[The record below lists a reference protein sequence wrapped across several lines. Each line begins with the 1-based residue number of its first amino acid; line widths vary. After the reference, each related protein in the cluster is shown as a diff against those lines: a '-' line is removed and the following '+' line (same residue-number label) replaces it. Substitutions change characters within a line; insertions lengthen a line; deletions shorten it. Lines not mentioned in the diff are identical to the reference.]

1 MNKENYN
8 VNVRCN
14 ERRNEKNESDR
25 KSEVYDSDEIF
36 ICNNESGGKGREGRE
51 SVERREKEV
60 LYKYSTDSSCD
71 DDDGPIFTNN
81 SYQQYSVQN
90 SKNSENSINGE
101 MAFTKYCPP
110 PKYQLNLR
118 NRNVERPDKTKKFG
132 MKNKSFRRKDENF
145 DNEKEA
151 KNVTQKSPILE
162 ENAPHQVLGKNVPQ
176 VLMKSNNQKNA
187 NFQYFDGEK
196 KSDDFSLKFF
206 NEEKNKITNE
216 INSIRNKIF
225 PELQNHLLKRF
236 GNKKSTSS
244 SQTENSYEN
253 DTLIPNSG
261 GTGFRLLGPSEEKNK
276 NNNIMENTEN
286 VVNMN
291 KTFRE
296 VDNQNKTSFLAMKII
311 RFDNDKLGLIFAK
324 VRTFSIF
331 HFHHFSQYLLLFVNY
346 DQFL

>member
-1 MNKENYN
+1 
-8 VNVRCN
+8 
-14 ERRNEKNESDR
+14 
-25 KSEVYDSDEIF
+25 
-36 ICNNESGGKGREGRE
+36 
-51 SVERREKEV
+51 
-60 LYKYSTDSSCD
+60 
-71 DDDGPIFTNN
+71 
-81 SYQQYSVQN
+81 
-90 SKNSENSINGE
+90 
-101 MAFTKYCPP
+101 
-110 PKYQLNLR
+110 
-118 NRNVERPDKTKKFG
+118 

-145 DNEKEA
+145 DNEKEV

-206 NEEKNKITNE
+206 NEEKNEITNE

-331 HFHHFSQYLLLFVNY
+331 HFHYFPQYLLLFVNY
-346 DQFL
+346 NQFLWNCHLKCPVHFYCNSIHFSAFTSTFLFSLSSKRNIGTNREIAIIQSKLNSLLPDVIMNMLALGKYAGARTKQIK